1 MKVEAVL
8 LLRRSGLPYQVSSIF
23 VFGTTSIWLPMRLLF
38 INCVGPII
46 SGNCL
51 PLFSINLNSF
61 YFLWYSTPN
70 SWLEESFHILVNL
83 VQSSSPVIIVVDIL
97 ALGGRSHKQLL
108 LSSIVCN
115 SSSASSSNWWQKT
128 TPRVRPSYSTTLF
141 ILVAAF
147 VRYFLF

>member
-1 MKVEAVL
+1 M
-8 LLRRSGLPYQVSSIF
+8 
-23 VFGTTSIWLPMRLLF
+23 
-38 INCVGPII
+38 
-46 SGNCL
+46 
-51 PLFSINLNSF
+51 
-61 YFLWYSTPN
+61 PN

-83 VQSSSPVIIVVDIL
+83 VHSSSPVIIVVDIL
-97 ALGGRSHKQLL
+97 ALGGRSYKQLL